1 MTDVFTDIIIRIE
14 GWGYVLIPAFCI
26 IMMVLLRK
34 RWIYSLCTVAVTV
47 FYAWVELKFINYRAQ
62 FSTDVG
68 GIALAQLIFPGLYI
82 ILGLVF
88 FTYRSHCLDEKE
100 NLTIVQQ
107 GEKSVNSRIKSSRQ
121 NNLNG

>member
-1 MTDVFTDIIIRIE
+1 MQSFLDGGMFMTDVFTDIIIRIE

-68 GIALAQLIFPGLYI
+68 GIALAQLISPGLYI

-88 FTYRSHCLDEKE
+88 LLIGLIVLTKKKNGRRGEEYKE
-100 NLTIVQQ
+100 RL
-107 GEKSVNSRIKSSRQ
+107 
-121 NNLNG
+121 